1 MKVAY
6 GHLALL
12 AGALALSSCGPGEP
26 VTPPQTPP
34 ETPPETPPADVF
46 TLPEG
51 YEIEQV
57 VGGLT
62 YPTSLTWD
70 DAGTLYVAEAGGGLN
85 PEQLTPSRILRVENA
100 QTQELVNLTDEGVF
114 ASVVGLTFSD
124 GTFFVTHR
132 NEGDLTGAVSSVSMN
147 GEVTELFSGILDSQ
161 SEHQINDIRVGPD
174 GRLYVS
180 VGPAGNSGVMDDSVA
195 PWVAESPDV
204 RATPCQD
211 IVLTGQNFQTPDF
224 RTMDDPDDMVLTGA
238 FVPFGTATTPGQ
250 VIPGTNKCG
259 GSILAFD
266 PDDAEATL
274 EVYAWGFRNLL
285 GLAWDDAG
293 TLYAAEN
300 GYDVR
305 GSRPVVD
312 ELDATLRV
320 EEGTWY
326 GVPDYSAGREPLS
339 DPKFDA
345 PDEFQAEVFVAGE
358 SQGRTLGPL
367 IDLEASGLTAPNPS
381 LVVGRHPWNS
391 SPSMLDVAPASWGRV
406 CRGPLRRRVG
416 RPGSADQPAPG

>member
-12 AGALALSSCGPGEP
+12 AGALTLSSCGPGEP

-34 ETPPETPPADVF
+34 ETTPETPPADVF

-132 NEGDLTGAVSSVSMN
+132 NEGDLTGAVSSVSMD
-147 GEVTELFSGILDSQ
+147 GDVTELFSGILDSQ
-161 SEHQINDIRVGPD
+161 SEHQINDVRVGPD

-180 VGPAGNSGVMDDSVA
+180 VGPAGNSGVIDDSVA
-195 PWVAESPDV
+195 PWVMASPNV
-204 RATPCQD
+204 HTTPCQD
-211 IVLTGQNFQTPDF
+211 VVLTGQNFQTPDF

-300 GYDVR
+300 GYDCAR
-305 GSRPVVD
+305 
-312 ELDATLRV
+312 
-320 EEGTWY
+320 
-326 GVPDYSAGREPLS
+326 
-339 DPKFDA
+339 
-345 PDEFQAEVFVAGE
+345 
-358 SQGRTLGPL
+358 
-367 IDLEASGLTAPNPS
+367 LEAHHRRARRHLAGGRRH
-381 LVVGRHPWNS
+381 LV
-391 SPSMLDVAPASWGRV
+391 
-406 CRGPLRRRVG
+406 RRPRLF
-416 RPGSADQPAPG
+416 RRS